1 MQHDKEFLH
10 VPINNRLPKLEPLS
24 YDVKSLQFSKL
35 GNPQHPTGN
44 TYSTWIF
51 GSCIL
56 AGFAE
61 VYDGLWVLFITPPIW
76 GP

>member
-35 GNPQHPTGN
+35 GNPLHPTGN

-61 VYDGLWVLFITPPIW
+61 DLAAPKKNGL
-76 GP
+76 